1 MAKYTIRILN
11 YSFTISSDDEQSYMD
26 SVAARVERRVK
37 RLSDEMPSRNMTEVA
52 LFVAMDYCDQYMKSV
67 GDGSN
72 LRGQIKDYL
81 QESGYARKQL
91 EETKKENELL
101 KAEIE
106 ALRSRLSSNNNGV
119 AAPVESTE
127 LTDTQDFAE
136 GYADDF
142 SEEYPKDHDKKS
154 YDKKKNSSKS
164 KKKLK
169 KSENAPIQ
177 GIFSDDAFA
186 ESADATAEIMSFF
199 EQKAFDDD
207 DDED

>member
-1 MAKYTIRILN
+1 MPKYTIRICN
-11 YSFTISSDDEQSYMD
+11 YSFTISSDDDKSYMD
-26 SVAARVERRVK
+26 NIAAKVERRVK

-81 QESGYARKQL
+81 QESGYARKEL
-91 EETKKENELL
+91 EDTKKENEQL

-106 ALRSRLSSNNNGV
+106 ALRSRLSSTPSKAPTQLTAPAESVTKKNPV
-119 AAPVESTE
+119 IESRASKAAEKKAIKNSNSNTNVPPVQG
-127 LTDTQDFAE
+127 L
-136 GYADDF
+136 F
-142 SEEYPKDHDKKS
+142 SE
-154 YDKKKNSSKS
+154 
-164 KKKLK
+164 
-169 KSENAPIQ
+169 
-177 GIFSDDAFA
+177 DAFA

-207 DDED
+207 DE

>member
-1 MAKYTIRILN
+1 MAKYSVRILN
-11 YSFTISSDDEQSYMD
+11 YTFTVSSDDDKNYMD
-26 SVAARVERRVK
+26 NVAAKVERRVK

-106 ALRSRLSSNNNGV
+106 ALRNRLSAKNVPVEAPTIEEAPKKKISAKEKKAPIIEDRTPKKHETKSEG
-119 AAPVESTE
+119 APV
-127 LTDTQDFAE
+127 QGF
-136 GYADDF
+136 F
-142 SEEYPKDHDKKS
+142 SE
-154 YDKKKNSSKS
+154 
-164 KKKLK
+164 
-169 KSENAPIQ
+169 
-177 GIFSDDAFA
+177 DAFA

-199 EQKAFDDD
+199 EQKAFED
-207 DDED
+207 DDE

>member
-1 MAKYTIRILN
+1 MAKYIVRILN
-11 YSFTISSDDEQSYMD
+11 YSFTVSSDDDKSYMD
-26 SVAARVERRVK
+26 NVAAKVERRVK
-37 RLSDEMPSRNMTEVA
+37 RLSDEMPSRNLTEVA

-106 ALRSRLSSNNNGV
+106 ALRNRLSSKN
-119 AAPVESTE
+119 APAETPEPEEAPKKKTSPKAKKAPVIEDRTPEKKENQSESAPV
-127 LTDTQDFAE
+127 QGF
-136 GYADDF
+136 F
-142 SEEYPKDHDKKS
+142 SE
-154 YDKKKNSSKS
+154 
-164 KKKLK
+164 
-169 KSENAPIQ
+169 
-177 GIFSDDAFA
+177 DAFA

-199 EQKAFDDD
+199 EQKAFED
-207 DDED
+207 DDE

>member
-1 MAKYTIRILN
+1 MAKYIVRILN
-11 YSFTISSDDEQSYMD
+11 YSFTVSSDDDKNYMD
-26 SVAARVERRVK
+26 SVAAKVERRVK
-37 RLSDEMPSRNMTEVA
+37 RLSDEMPSRNLTEVA

-106 ALRSRLSSNNNGV
+106 ALRNRLSSKNV
-119 AAPVESTE
+119 PSEPPAPTP
-127 LTDTQDFAE
+127 
-136 GYADDF
+136 
-142 SEEYPKDHDKKS
+142 EEAP
-154 YDKKKNSSKS
+154 KKKAPSKS
-164 KKKLK
+164 KKTPIIEDRTPEK
-169 KSENAPIQ
+169 KEKPSESAPVQ
-177 GIFSDDAFA
+177 GFFSEDAFA

-199 EQKAFDDD
+199 EQKAFED
-207 DDED
+207 DDE

>member
-1 MAKYTIRILN
+1 MAKYTIRICN
-11 YSFTISSDDEQSYMD
+11 YSFTISSDDDKNYMD
-26 SVAARVERRVK
+26 NVAAKVERRVK

-91 EETKKENELL
+91 EEAKKENELL

-106 ALRSRLSSNNNGV
+106 ALRSRLSSKDVPAQKAVETPEQQNKPEDEEK
-119 AAPVESTE
+119 AA
-127 LTDTQDFAE
+127 A
-136 GYADDF
+136 
-142 SEEYPKDHDKKS
+142 
-154 YDKKKNSSKS
+154 KS
-164 KKKLK
+164 KKSGKKAEK
-169 KSENAPIQ
+169 KSESAPVQ
-177 GIFSDDAFA
+177 GFFSEDAFA

-199 EQKAFDDD
+199 EQKAFED
-207 DDED
+207 DDE